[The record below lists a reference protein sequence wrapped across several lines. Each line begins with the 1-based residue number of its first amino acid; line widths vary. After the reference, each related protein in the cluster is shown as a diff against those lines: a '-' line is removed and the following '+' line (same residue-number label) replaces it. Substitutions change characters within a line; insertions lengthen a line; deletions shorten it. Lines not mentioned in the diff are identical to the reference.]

1 MGMRALGGVQMMTP
15 CTCFAVDDVRN
26 SSNDA
31 NGVAPALSA
40 AAPRAGSLGSITAL
54 TAMRPAVAFAAPPPE
69 VRGTWLTTTAND
81 ALATPA
87 KTAETMKR
95 LREIG
100 LNTVYVE
107 CWKNGYTEFPSATLE

>member
-1 MGMRALGGVQMMTP
+1 MRIALI
-15 CTCFAVDDVRN
+15 
-26 SSNDA
+26 
-31 NGVAPALSA
+31 ALLIA
-40 AAPRAGSLGSITAL
+40 LPMLVSIST
-54 TAMRPAVAFAAPPPE
+54 AAPPPE

-87 KTAETMKR
+87 STASTMKR

-107 CWKNGYTEFPSATLE
+107 CWENGYTEFPSATLQKTIKVTHKINLPNQPPTRDLLAESLIEAHRNQL